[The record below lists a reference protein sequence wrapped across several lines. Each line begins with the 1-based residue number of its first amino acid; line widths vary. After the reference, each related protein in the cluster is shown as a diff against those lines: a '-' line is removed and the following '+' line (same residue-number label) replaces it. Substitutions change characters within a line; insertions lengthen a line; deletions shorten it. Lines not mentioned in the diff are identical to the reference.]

1 MSRVVALEKVIGV
14 VILED
19 DPMVLELHRQYIGR
33 VNGFSLLGC
42 AADGDAGLRL
52 IGRQR
57 PHLAIVDIYMPG
69 LSGLE
74 LLKHIRKQGWNTDV
88 ILVTAAHDADSV
100 QQGIQYGATD
110 YIIKP
115 FTFPRFKKALE
126 HYRNYFDKLRAGGKL
141 ISQQDID
148 TLKAAA
154 GQAAKTN
161 ALPKG
166 LQRTTLDLIVEL
178 LRNKNSYFTAPE
190 IAATLGIS
198 RITVKRYLNFLRES
212 GYLQETLAYGPVGRP
227 QQKFQVIKGIM
238 N

>member
-1 MSRVVALEKVIGV
+1 MATEKTIGV

-33 VNGFSLLGC
+33 VDGFGLLGC

-57 PHLAIVDIYMPG
+57 PHLAVVDIYMPG

-74 LLKHIRKQGWNTDV
+74 ILKHIRRQGWNTDV
-88 ILVTAAHDADSV
+88 LLVTAAHDTDSV
-100 QQGIQYGATD
+100 QQGIQYGAVD

-115 FTFPRFKKALE
+115 FTFPRFKKALD
-126 HYRNYFDKLRAGGKL
+126 HYRRYFEKLRNGDRSV
-141 ISQQDID
+141 SQQDID

-154 GQAAKTN
+154 GQTVKKG

-166 LQRTTLDLIVEL
+166 LQRSTLDLILEL
-178 LRNKNSYFTAPE
+178 LSHKSSYFTAPE
-190 IAATLGIS
+190 IAASLGIS
-198 RITVKRYLNFLRES
+198 RITVKRYLNFLHES

-227 QQKFQVIKGIM
+227 QQKFQVTKGLT

>member
-1 MSRVVALEKVIGV
+1 
-14 VILED
+14 
-19 DPMVLELHRQYIGR
+19 MVMELHRQYIDR
-33 VNGFSLLGC
+33 VNGFTLLGC
-42 AADGDAGLRL
+42 AADGDAGMKL

-57 PHLAIVDIYMPG
+57 PHLAVVDIYMPG

-88 ILVTAAHDADSV
+88 ILVTAAHDTDSV

-115 FTFPRFKKALE
+115 FTFARFKRALE
-126 HYRNYFDKLRAGGKL
+126 QYRNYFNKLRVGTKSV
-141 ISQQDID
+141 SQQDID
-148 TLKAAA
+148 TLKANS
-154 GQAAKTN
+154 GLTAKKN

-178 LRNKNSYFTAPE
+178 LRHKSSYFTAPE
-190 IAATLGIS
+190 VAATLGIS
-198 RITVKRYLNFLRES
+198 RITVKRYLNFLQES

-227 QQKFQVIKGIM
+227 QQKFQVTKGIT

>member
-1 MSRVVALEKVIGV
+1 METEIGV

-19 DPMVLELHRQYIGR
+19 DPMVLELHRQYIDR
-33 VNGFSLLGC
+33 VTGFNLLGS

-52 IGRQR
+52 IGRKR
-57 PHLAIVDIYMPG
+57 PHLAVVDIYMPR

-88 ILVTAAHDADSV
+88 ILVTAAHDTDSV

-115 FTFPRFKKALE
+115 FTFARFKRALE
-126 HYRNYFDKLRAGGKL
+126 QYRNYFNKLRVGSKSV
-141 ISQQDID
+141 SQQDID
-148 TLKAAA
+148 TLKVNL
-154 GQAAKTN
+154 GLSDKKN

-178 LRNKNSYFTAPE
+178 LRNKSSYFTAPE
-190 IAATLGIS
+190 VAATLGIS
-198 RITVKRYLNFLRES
+198 RITVKRYLNFLQES
-212 GYLQETLAYGPVGRP
+212 GYLQEKLTYGPVGRP
-227 QQKFQVIKGIM
+227 QQKFQVTKGITS
-238 N
+238 

>member
-1 MSRVVALEKVIGV
+1 MERTINV

-19 DPMVLELHRQYIGR
+19 DPMVLELHRQYIGK

-42 AADGDAGLRL
+42 AADGDAGLKL

-57 PHLAIVDIYMPG
+57 PHLAVVDIYMPG
-69 LSGLE
+69 MSGLE
-74 LLKHIRKQGWNTDV
+74 ILKQTRKQGWNTDI
-88 ILVTAAHDADSV
+88 ILVTAAHDTDSV
-100 QQGIQYGATD
+100 QQGIQYGAVD

-126 HYRNYFDKLRAGGKL
+126 QYRNYFDKLRAGGKSV
-141 ISQQDID
+141 SQQDID
-148 TLKAAA
+148 ALKTAA
-154 GQAAKTN
+154 GQNIRKN

-166 LQRTTLDLIVEL
+166 LQRTTLDLIL
-178 LRNKNSYFTAPE
+178 GHLRHKSSYFTAPE

-198 RITVKRYLNFLRES
+198 RITVKRYLNFLHES

-227 QQKFQVIKGIM
+227 QQKFQVTKGLT